1 MSQLGALQSP
11 VIVGRD
17 DIVALASRRLDEVIA
32 GHGQMLLVSGEA
44 GIGKSRVLSAVARLA
59 AERGLRVAKGEVAP
73 QDRDVMAASF
83 LDLGRAMQ
91 RDAAFGATGADLLQ
105 IAESRLTAAVARR
118 RDMVMEIVDLIA
130 ASGKPT
136 MLAFEDLQWA
146 DDLSLETLTEVARQT
161 RDRPLLLVGA
171 YRSNEALASSV
182 LREWRSRLVTQRIA
196 EEVRL
201 GRLSRDETA
210 LLTTLIL
217 GTGLPAPRD
226 VVDAVYARTDGVP
239 LHVEELCSALG
250 RERLADSRAVLD
262 AAVPETLEDATL
274 ARVAQLSAEA
284 QSVARAGAVVGRS
297 FVPTVL
303 AGIMNLPVDSLDDPI
318 QELVDHDVLDV
329 VRDGG
334 QYDFRHQLLRDA
346 LYRSVTAGDRRRF
359 HARAAEFGALLEGA
373 SEIHASVH
381 YERAGMTAEA
391 YRAALAAAKQ
401 AQKMSSH
408 REAFELFH
416 RAVDN
421 MPAGLPDDEKVRLLL
436 AYSDAA
442 ANLDRNALAADL
454 AARARELALRTG
466 NPFGAIEGLMNM
478 AFMARREGDG
488 VSKRRD
494 LGRRALNEI
503 EAAPAGPERDM

>member
-1 MSQLGALQSP
+1 MTQLGSLLSP

-17 DIVALASRRLDEVIA
+17 DLMALAGRRLDEVRT

-91 RDAAFGATGADLLQ
+91 RDPAFGATGADLLQ

-171 YRSNEALASSV
+171 YRTNEALVGSV

-274 ARVAQLSAEA
+274 TRIGRLSPEA
-284 QSVARAGAVVGRS
+284 QAVARAGAVVGRS
-297 FVPTVL
+297 FAPIVL
-303 AGIMNLPVDSLDDPI
+303 A
-318 QELVDHDVLDV
+318 
-329 VRDGG
+329 
-334 QYDFRHQLLRDA
+334 
-346 LYRSVTAGDRRRF
+346 
-359 HARAAEFGALLEGA
+359 
-373 SEIHASVH
+373 
-381 YERAGMTAEA
+381 
-391 YRAALAAAKQ
+391 
-401 AQKMSSH
+401 
-408 REAFELFH
+408 
-416 RAVDN
+416 
-421 MPAGLPDDEKVRLLL
+421 
-436 AYSDAA
+436 
-442 ANLDRNALAADL
+442 
-454 AARARELALRTG
+454 
-466 NPFGAIEGLMNM
+466 
-478 AFMARREGDG
+478 
-488 VSKRRD
+488 
-494 LGRRALNEI
+494 
-503 EAAPAGPERDM
+503 